1 MNNYTFRPRYL
12 NSSNLFLMIRDAGLV
27 TGAKTL
33 HPHSRNKDKKSM
45 TKKERN
51 FVVRT
56 E

>member
-1 MNNYTFRPRYL
+1 
-12 NSSNLFLMIRDAGLV
+12 MIRDAVLV
-27 TGAKTL
+27 TRAKTL
-33 HPHSRNKDKKSM
+33 HPLLRNKDKKSM